1 MRVQG
6 KILSA
11 VNDVITIQ
19 VRADA
24 QSYCFNHEAKTCE
37 VRLDDGRRITSDQR
51 RKIYATMRD
60 IAEWSGDMPDSIKAF
75 FKWSFCGDNEH
86 EDFSLSDV
94 DRETASEF
102 LGYLIDFC
110 IQNGVPC
117 SDPLWD
123 RCEDIERYMYA
134 CVMNRRC
141 CITGKQNAQIHHVDR
156 IGMGRNRNEICQV
169 GMRVV
174 PLSADI
180 HTMIHFTG
188 GEAEFYEKYHIVPIA
203 LTEKMCQHLNL
214 GKIPV
219 T

>member
-19 VRADA
+19 VCADA
-24 QSYCFNHEAKTCE
+24 QNWCIEHNAKTVE
-37 VRLDDGRRITSDQR
+37 VRIDDGRSITNDQR

-60 IAEWSGDMPDSIKAF
+60 IAEWSGDIPDSIKAF
-75 FKWSFCGDNEH
+75 FKWNFCGDNQY

-102 LGYLIDFC
+102 LTYLIDFC

-134 CVMNRRC
+134 CVMTRTC
-141 CITGKQNAQIHHVDR
+141 CITGKKNAQIHHVDR
-156 IGMGRNRNEICQV
+156 IGIGRNRDTICQV

-174 PLSADI
+174 PLSADL
-180 HTMIHFTG
+180 HTMIHISG
-188 GEAEFYEKYHIVPIA
+188 GEKEFYEKHHIEPIA
-203 LTEKMCQHLNL
+203 LTEKMCEFLRL
-214 GKIPV
+214 GNIQIS
-219 T
+219 

>member
-11 VNDVITIQ
+11 VNDIITIQ
-19 VRADA
+19 VCADA

>member
-1 MRVQG
+1 MRVNG

-11 VNDVITIQ
+11 VNDIITIQ
-19 VRADA
+19 VCADA
-24 QSYCFNHEAKTCE
+24 QSYCIDKNARTVE
-37 VRLDDGRRITSDQR
+37 VRIDDGRSITADQR

-60 IAEWSGDMPDSIKAF
+60 IAEWSGDMPDSVKAF

-102 LGYLIDFC
+102 LTYLIDFC

-134 CVMNRRC
+134 CVMTRTC
-141 CITGKQNAQIHHVDR
+141 CITGKKNAQIHHVDR

-169 GMRVV
+169 GMKVV
-174 PLSADI
+174 PLSADL
-180 HTMIHFTG
+180 HMMIHYTG
-188 GEAEFYEKYHIVPIA
+188 REKEFYEQHHVQPIA
-203 LTEKMCQHLNL
+203 LTEKMCEHLKL
-214 GKIPV
+214 GNIQI

>member
-1 MRVQG
+1 MRVRG
-6 KILSA
+6 KILS
-11 VNDVITIQ
+11 VDNDVIT
-19 VRADA
+19 VRVCADA
-24 QSYCFNHEAKTCE
+24 QTWCIDHNAKTVE
-37 VRLDDGRRITSDQR
+37 VRLDDGRTITADQR

-60 IAEWSGDMPDSIKAF
+60 IAEWSGDMPDAIKAY
-75 FKWSFCGDNEH
+75 FKWSFCGDSEH

-102 LGYLIDFC
+102 LTYLIDFC

-134 CVMNRRC
+134 CVMTRTC
-141 CITGKQNAQIHHVDR
+141 CITGKKNAQIHHYDR
-156 IGMGRNRNEICQV
+156 VGMRSRDNICHV

-174 PLSADI
+174 PLSADL
-180 HTMIHFTG
+180 HTMVHYSG
-188 GEAEFYEKYHIVPIA
+188 GEDEFYKQHHIEPIA
-203 LTEKMCQHLNL
+203 LTEKMCKFLKL
-214 GKIPV
+214 GKIQI

>member
-1 MRVQG
+1 MRVIG

-11 VNDVITIQ
+11 ENDVITIQ
-19 VRADA
+19 VCADA
-24 QSYCFNHEAKTCE
+24 QNWCIDHNAKTVE
-37 VRLDDGRRITSDQR
+37 VRIDDGRSITADQR

-60 IAEWSGDMPDSIKAF
+60 IALWSGDMPDAIKSY

-86 EDFSLSDV
+86 DDFSLSDV

-102 LGYLIDFC
+102 LTYLIDFC

-134 CVMNRRC
+134 CVMTRTC
-141 CITGKQNAQIHHVDR
+141 CITGKKNAQIHLYTRV
-156 IGMGRNRNEICQV
+156 GMGRNRNTISQV
-169 GMRVV
+169 GMKVV

-188 GEAEFYEKYHIVPIA
+188 GEDEFYEKHHIVPIA
-203 LTEKMCQHLNL
+203 LTEKMCKHLKLVN
-214 GKIPV
+214 IEIS
-219 T
+219 

>member
-1 MRVQG
+1 MRVAG

-11 VNDVITIQ
+11 VNDIITIQ
-19 VRADA
+19 VCADA
-24 QSYCFNHEAKTCE
+24 QGWCLDHDAKTVE
-37 VRLDDGRRITSDQR
+37 IRLDDGRSITNDQR
-51 RKIYATMRD
+51 RKIYATLRD
-60 IAEWSGDMPDSIKAF
+60 IADWSGDMPDSVKAF

-102 LGYLIDFC
+102 LTYLIDFC

-123 RCEDIERYMYA
+123 RCEDVERYMYA
-134 CVMNRRC
+134 CVMTRTC
-141 CITGKQNAQIHHVDR
+141 CITGKKNAHIHHVDR
-156 IGMGRNRNEICQV
+156 IGMGRNRDTICQV

-180 HTMIHFTG
+180 HTMIHDSG
-188 GEAEFYEKYHIVPIA
+188 GEKEFYEKHHITPIA
-203 LTEKMCQHLNL
+203 LTEKMCEHLKL
-214 GKIPV
+214 GKIQI